1 MKNKLL
7 TLLLAFATLPAFADM
22 SGHLGYTSDYMWRG
36 QSQSL
41 GGGAFQAGMDL
52 DYEGFFVGAWASEVD
67 FGDDSASLEYDLYG
81 GYKFA
86 VSDKLSMDVGVI
98 QYRWDDNDIEMVE
111 EAYVYLSTPLLGFG
125 YAVDTDDSEKDYMEV
140 TLNVPFI
147 KVVDVGFTYGRFP
160 DDTNWKGLSLSK
172 SWDKIDLG
180 LMIMED
186 AKDGQFSDNVSLTLS
201 YNL

>member
-1 MKNKLL
+1 MKKLL
-7 TLLLAFATLPAFADM
+7 TLLLAFSVMPVFAGM
-22 SGHLGYTSDYMWRG
+22 NGHVGYTSDYMWRG
-36 QSQSL
+36 QSQSM
-41 GGGAFQAGMDL
+41 GGGAFQAGVDL

-86 VSDKLSMDVGVI
+86 VSDKLSMSVGVI
-98 QYRWDDNDIEMVE
+98 QYRWDDNDLEMVE
-111 EAYVYLSTPLLGFG
+111 EAFVKFESPLLDFG
-125 YAVDTDDSEKDYMEV
+125 WSVDTDNSENDYMEV
-140 TLNVPFI
+140 GLNVPFI
-147 KVVDVGFTYGRFP
+147 KVVDVGFVYGRFP
-160 DDTNWKGLSLSK
+160 DDTNWKGLGISK
-172 SWDKIDLG
+172 SWDKFDLG

>member
-1 MKNKLL
+1 MKKLL
-7 TLLLAFATLPAFADM
+7 TLLLAFSIMPAFADM
-22 SGHLGYTSDYMWRG
+22 SGNVAYTSDYMWRG

-41 GGGAFQAGMDL
+41 GGGAFQAGVEL

-67 FGDDSASLEYDLYG
+67 FGNDTASLEYDLYG
-81 GYKFA
+81 GYSFA

-111 EAYVYLSTPLLGFG
+111 EAFVRVSTPLVGFG
-125 YAVDTDDSEKDYMEV
+125 YSIDTDDSEKDYMELMV
-140 TLNVPFI
+140 KAPFI

-160 DDTNWKGLSLSK
+160 DDSNWKGLSISK

-180 LMIMED
+180 LMIMEE
-186 AKDGQFSDNVSLTLS
+186 AKDGQFADNVSLSLS

>member
-1 MKNKLL
+1 MKKLL
-7 TLLLAFATLPAFADM
+7 TLLLAFSVLPVFAGM
-22 SGHLGYTSDYMWRG
+22 NGHVGYTSDYMWRG
-36 QSQSL
+36 QSQTM

-86 VSDKLSMDVGVI
+86 VSDKLSMDVGVM
-98 QYRWDDNDIEMVE
+98 QYRWNDNDIEMVE
-111 EAYVYLSTPLLGFG
+111 EAFVRFSTPLVGFG

-140 TLNVPFI
+140 MLNVPFI
-147 KVVDVGFTYGRFP
+147 KVMDVGFTYGRFP
-160 DDTNWKGLSLSK
+160 DDSNWKGLSIAK
-172 SWDKIDLG
+172 SWDRTNLN

>member
-1 MKNKLL
+1 MKKLL
-7 TLLLAFATLPAFADM
+7 TLLLAFSIMPVFA
-22 SGHLGYTSDYMWRG
+22 GVNGNVGYTSDYMWRG
-36 QSQSL
+36 QTQSM
-41 GGGAFQAGMDL
+41 GGGAFQAGVDL

-111 EAYVYLSTPLLGFG
+111 EAFVRVSTPLVGFG
-125 YAVDTDDSEKDYMEV
+125 YSIDTDDSEKDYMELMV
-140 TLNVPFI
+140 KAPFI

-160 DDTNWKGLSLSK
+160 DDSNWKGVSISK

-180 LMIMED
+180 LMIMEE
-186 AKDGQFSDNVSLTLS
+186 AKDGQFADNVSLSLS

>member
-1 MKNKLL
+1 MKKLL
-7 TLLLAFATLPAFADM
+7 TLLLAFSIMPVFA
-22 SGHLGYTSDYMWRG
+22 GVNGNVGYTSDYMWRG
-36 QSQSL
+36 QTQSM
-41 GGGAFQAGMDL
+41 GGGAFQAGVDL

-111 EAYVYLSTPLLGFG
+111 EAFVKFSTPLVGFG
-125 YAVDTDDSEKDYMEV
+125 YSVDTDDSEKDYMELMV
-140 TLNVPFI
+140 KAPFI

-160 DDTNWKGLSLSK
+160 DDSNWKGLSISK

-180 LMIMED
+180 LMIMEE
-186 AKDGQFSDNVSLTLS
+186 AKDGQFADNVSLSLS

>member
-1 MKNKLL
+1 MKKLL
-7 TLLLAFATLPAFADM
+7 TLLLAFSIMPVFA
-22 SGHLGYTSDYMWRG
+22 GINGNVGYTSDYMWRG
-36 QSQSL
+36 QTQSM
-41 GGGAFQAGMDL
+41 GGGAFQAGVDL

-111 EAYVYLSTPLLGFG
+111 EAFVRVSTPLVGFG
-125 YAVDTDDSEKDYMEV
+125 YSIDTDDSEKDYMELMV
-140 TLNVPFI
+140 KAPFI

-160 DDTNWKGLSLSK
+160 DDSNWKGLSISK

-180 LMIMED
+180 LMIMEE
-186 AKDGQFSDNVSLTLS
+186 AKDGQFADNVSLSLS

>member
-1 MKNKLL
+1 MKKLL
-7 TLLLAFATLPAFADM
+7 TLLLAFSVLPVFAGM
-22 SGHLGYTSDYMWRG
+22 NGHVGYTSDYMWRG
-36 QSQSL
+36 QSQTM

-86 VSDKLSMDVGVI
+86 VSDKLSMDVGVM
-98 QYRWDDNDIEMVE
+98 QYRWNDNDIEMVE
-111 EAYVYLSTPLLGFG
+111 EAFVRFSTPLVGFG
-125 YAVDTDDSEKDYMEV
+125 YAVDTDNSDNDYMELV
-140 TLNVPFI
+140 LNVPFV
-147 KVVDVGFTYGRFP
+147 KVVDVGFTYGRFA
-160 DDTNWKGLSLSK
+160 DDSTWKGLTLSK
-172 SWDKIDLG
+172 SWNKIDLG

-186 AKDGQFSDNVSLTLS
+186 AKDGQFADNVSLTLN

>member
-1 MKNKLL
+1 MKKLL
-7 TLLLAFATLPAFADM
+7 TLLLAFSVLPVFAGM
-22 SGHLGYTSDYMWRG
+22 NGHVGYTSDYMWRG
-36 QSQSL
+36 QSQTM

-86 VSDKLSMDVGVI
+86 VSDKLSMDVGVM
-98 QYRWDDNDIEMVE
+98 QYRWNDNDIEMVE
-111 EAYVYLSTPLLGFG
+111 EAFVRFSTPLVGFG

-140 TLNVPFI
+140 MLNVPFI
-147 KVVDVGFTYGRFP
+147 KVMDVGFTYGRFP
-160 DDTNWKGLSLSK
+160 DDSNWKGLSIAK
-172 SWDKIDLG
+172 SWDRTNLN
-180 LMIMED
+180 LMIRED

>member
-1 MKNKLL
+1 MKKLL
-7 TLLLAFATLPAFADM
+7 TLLLAFSIMPVFA
-22 SGHLGYTSDYMWRG
+22 GVNGNVGYTSDYMWRG
-36 QSQSL
+36 QSQSM
-41 GGGAFQAGMDL
+41 GGGAFQAGVDL

-111 EAYVYLSTPLLGFG
+111 EAFVRVSTPLLGFG
-125 YAVDTDDSEKDYMEV
+125 YSIDTDDSEKDYMELMV
-140 TLNVPFI
+140 KAPFI

-160 DDTNWKGLSLSK
+160 DDSNWKGLSISK

-180 LMIMED
+180 LMIMEE
-186 AKDGQFSDNVSLTLS
+186 AKDGQFADNVSLSLS

>member
-1 MKNKLL
+1 MNKLL
-7 TLLLAFATLPAFADM
+7 TLLLAFSVMPVFAGIN
-22 SGHLGYTSDYMWRG
+22 GHVGYTSDYIWRG
-36 QSQSL
+36 QSQSM
-41 GGGAFQAGMDL
+41 GGGAFQAGVDL

-81 GYKFA
+81 GYKFQ

-111 EAYVYLSTPLLGFG
+111 EAYVRFSSPLIGFAYG
-125 YAVDTDDSEKDYMEV
+125 VDTDDSEIDYMEV
-140 TLNVPFI
+140 VLNVPFI

-160 DDTNWKGLSLSK
+160 DDSNWKGLGISK

>member
-1 MKNKLL
+1 MKKLL
-7 TLLLAFATLPAFADM
+7 TLLLAFSILPAFA
-22 SGHLGYTSDYMWRG
+22 GVNGNVGYTSDYMWRG
-36 QSQSL
+36 QTQSM

-81 GYKFA
+81 GYSFA

-147 KVVDVGFTYGRFP
+147 KVVDVRFTYGRFP

>member
-1 MKNKLL
+1 MKKLL
-7 TLLLAFATLPAFADM
+7 TLLLAFSIMPVFA
-22 SGHLGYTSDYMWRG
+22 GINGNVGYTSDYMWRG
-36 QSQSL
+36 QTQSM
-41 GGGAFQAGMDL
+41 GGGAFQAGVDL

-67 FGDDSASLEYDLYG
+67 FGDDGASLEYDLYG

-111 EAYVYLSTPLLGFG
+111 EAFVRVSTPLVGFG
-125 YAVDTDDSEKDYMEV
+125 YSIDTDDSEKDYMELMV
-140 TLNVPFI
+140 KAPFI

-160 DDTNWKGLSLSK
+160 DDSNWKGLSISK

-180 LMIMED
+180 LMIMEE
-186 AKDGQFSDNVSLTLS
+186 AKDGQFADNVSLSLS

>member
-1 MKNKLL
+1 MKKLL
-7 TLLLAFATLPAFADM
+7 TLLLAFSIMPVFA
-22 SGHLGYTSDYMWRG
+22 GINGNVGYTSDYMWRG
-36 QSQSL
+36 QTQSL
-41 GGGAFQAGMDL
+41 GGGAFQAGVDL
-52 DYEGFFVGAWASEVD
+52 DYEGFYVGAWASEVD

-81 GYKFA
+81 GYMFE

-111 EAYVYLSTPLLGFG
+111 EVFVKFSTPLVGFG
-125 YAVDTDDSEKDYMEV
+125 YAVDTDDSEKDYMELV
-140 TLNVPFI
+140 LKAPFI

-160 DDTNWKGLSLSK
+160 DDSNWKGLSVSK
-172 SWDKIDLG
+172 SWNKFDLG

>member
-1 MKNKLL
+1 MKKLL
-7 TLLLAFATLPAFADM
+7 TLLLAFSIMPVFA
-22 SGHLGYTSDYMWRG
+22 GINGNVGYTSDYMWRG
-36 QSQSL
+36 QTQSM
-41 GGGAFQAGMDL
+41 GGGAFQAGVDL

-111 EAYVYLSTPLLGFG
+111 EAFVRVSTPLLGFG
-125 YAVDTDDSEKDYMEV
+125 YSIDTDDSEKDYMELMV
-140 TLNVPFI
+140 KAPFI

-160 DDTNWKGLSLSK
+160 DDSNWKGLSISK

-180 LMIMED
+180 LMIMEE
-186 AKDGQFSDNVSLTLS
+186 AKDGQFADNVSLSLS

>member
-1 MKNKLL
+1 MKKLL
-7 TLLLAFATLPAFADM
+7 TLLLAFSIMPVFA
-22 SGHLGYTSDYMWRG
+22 GINGNVGYTSDYMWRG
-36 QSQSL
+36 QTQSM
-41 GGGAFQAGMDL
+41 GGGAFQAGVDL

-67 FGDDSASLEYDLYG
+67 FGNDTASLEYDLYG
-81 GYKFA
+81 GYSFA

-111 EAYVYLSTPLLGFG
+111 EAFVRVSTPLLGFG
-125 YAVDTDDSEKDYMEV
+125 YSIDTDDSEKDYMELMV
-140 TLNVPFI
+140 KAPFI

-160 DDTNWKGLSLSK
+160 DDSNWKGLSISK

-180 LMIMED
+180 LMIMEE
-186 AKDGQFSDNVSLTLS
+186 AKDGQFADNVSLSLS

>member
-1 MKNKLL
+1 MKKLL
-7 TLLLAFATLPAFADM
+7 TLLLAFSILPAFA
-22 SGHLGYTSDYMWRG
+22 GVNGNVGYTSDYMWRG
-36 QSQSL
+36 QTQSM

-81 GYKFA
+81 GYSFA

-111 EAYVYLSTPLLGFG
+111 EAFVRVSTPLVGFG
-125 YAVDTDDSEKDYMEV
+125 YSIDTDDSEKDYMELMV
-140 TLNVPFI
+140 KAPFI

-160 DDTNWKGLSLSK
+160 DDSNWKGLSISK
-172 SWDKIDLG
+172 SWDKIDFG
-180 LMIMED
+180 LMIMEE
-186 AKDGQFSDNVSLTLS
+186 AKDGQFADNVSLSLS

>member
-1 MKNKLL
+1 MKKLL
-7 TLLLAFATLPAFADM
+7 TLLLAFSVLPVFAGM
-22 SGHLGYTSDYMWRG
+22 NGHVGYTSDYMWRG
-36 QSQSL
+36 QSQTM

-86 VSDKLSMDVGVI
+86 VSDKLSMDVGVM
-98 QYRWDDNDIEMVE
+98 QYRWNDNDIEMVE
-111 EAYVYLSTPLLGFG
+111 EAFVRFSTPLIGFG
-125 YAVDTDDSEKDYMEV
+125 YAVDTDDSDKDYMEV
-140 TLNVPFI
+140 MLNVPFI
-147 KVVDVGFTYGRFP
+147 KVMDVGFTYGRFP
-160 DDTNWKGLSLSK
+160 DDSNWKGLSIAK
-172 SWDKIDLG
+172 SWDRTNLN

>member
-1 MKNKLL
+1 MKKLL
-7 TLLLAFATLPAFADM
+7 TLLLAFSIMPVFA
-22 SGHLGYTSDYMWRG
+22 GINGNVGYTSDYMWRG
-36 QSQSL
+36 QTQSL
-41 GGGAFQAGMDL
+41 GGGAFQAGVDL
-52 DYEGFFVGAWASEVD
+52 DYEGFYVGAWASEVD

-81 GYKFA
+81 GYMFE

-111 EAYVYLSTPLLGFG
+111 EVFVKFSTPLVGFG
-125 YAVDTDDSEKDYMEV
+125 YAVDTDDSEKDYMELV
-140 TLNVPFI
+140 LKAPFI

-160 DDTNWKGLSLSK
+160 DDSNWKGLSVSK
-172 SWDKIDLG
+172 SWDKFDLG